1 MREIEINK
9 KSFNVRGL
17 TRGQIKK
24 LRKDGIN
31 LVTLTRENADEV
43 VDKVFG
49 LVFDAETVDVIDD
62 MPNSAAMELWQAVL
76 KETYGAWDE
85 EKN

>member
-17 TRGQIKK
+17 TRGEIKK